1 MSCVLLARKH
11 CALFSFAVFLPE
23 TVCVFTGLKY
33 SGIIQS
39 AREYVFRL
47 YVSERP
53 DHRIHCNANLR
64 ACLCALDSF
73 PLEASS
79 RSFGF
84 IIIIHI
90 M

>member
-1 MSCVLLARKH
+1 MHYLVSLCFCPK
-11 CALFSFAVFLPE
+11 LFVS
-23 TVCVFTGLKY
+23 VFTGLKY

-64 ACLCALDSF
+64 VCLCALDSF